1 MKKILYW
8 LNAALLVGAMAFVS
22 CSDDNNDNNNSGG
35 ADTSAGE
42 LESFHGK
49 PATIDPNAGNKLT
62 GVWKYENIEIHQGQK
77 PSDATTEISTVNASQ
92 IK

>member
-8 LNAALLVGAMAFVS
+8 LNAALLVSAMLLVS

-42 LESFHGK
+42 FESFHGK
-49 PATIDPNAGNKLT
+49 PDRGHGRL
-62 GVWKYENIEIHQGQK
+62 HLQ
-77 PSDATTEISTVNASQ
+77 
-92 IK
+92 

>member
-1 MKKILYW
+1 MNEIAKANLPEGKY
-8 LNAALLVGAMAFVS
+8 ALVY
-22 CSDDNNDNNNSGG
+22 
-35 ADTSAGE
+35 E
-42 LESFHGK
+42 
-49 PATIDPNAGNKLT
+49 TIDPNAGNKLT